1 MFHLVAALVDFLWCL
16 CLGLGVLFFFFKPR
30 TVRLLASES

>member
-16 CLGLGVLFFFFKPR
+16 CLGLGVLFLFLNHVP
-30 TVRLLASES
+30 LDY